1 MSLSDL
7 VKQAFLAGALATA
20 GVSAGVVTVSVPAVA
35 EAKPLEEL
43 TPQNFSAKVYH
54 NPLPVVVLF
63 YEAGDGVALR
73 GESTVETSRRTEQIT
88 NH

>member
-1 MSLSDL
+1 MGLSDI
-7 VKQAFLAGALATA
+7 VKQSFLAGALATA
-20 GVSAGVVTVSVPAVA
+20 GVAVGVVTVSVPAIA
-35 EAKPLEEL
+35 EAKQLEEL
-43 TPQNFSAKVYH
+43 TPTPFAKNVYH
-54 NPLPVVVLF
+54 NPKPVVVLF